1 MKQNNKPT
9 AETPQLLSAKDMSE
23 HLGVSLCT
31 CYKLLKQD
39 DFPTTR
45 IGKRKVVTRE
55 RLTEWL
61 ENNTTG
67 GKNNG

>member
-9 AETPQLLSAKDMSE
+9 AEMPQLLSAKDMSE

-39 DFPTTR
+39 DFPVTR
-45 IGKRKVVTRE
+45 IGKRRVVTRE
-55 RLTEWL
+55 HFTEWL
-61 ENNTTG
+61 KNNTTG

>member
-1 MKQNNKPT
+1 MKPNQSLDKMP
-9 AETPQLLSAKDMSE
+9 ELLSAKDMSE
-23 HLGVSLCT
+23 YLGVSLGT

>member
-1 MKQNNKPT
+1 MNQNKLSDNIP
-9 AETPQLLSAKDMSE
+9 ELLSAKDMSE

>member
-1 MKQNNKPT
+1 MKPNQSLDKMP
-9 AETPQLLSAKDMSE
+9 ELLSAKDMSE
-23 HLGVSLCT
+23 HLGVSLGT

>member
-1 MKQNNKPT
+1 MKPNQSLDKMP
-9 AETPQLLSAKDMSE
+9 ELLSAKDMSE
-23 HLGVSLCT
+23 HLGVSLGT

-45 IGKRKVVTRE
+45 IGKRKVGTRE

>member
-1 MKQNNKPT
+1 MNPNQSSDKMP
-9 AETPQLLSAKDMSE
+9 ELLSAKDMSE
-23 HLGVSLCT
+23 HLGVSLGT
-31 CYKLLKQD
+31 CYKLLKQY

>member
-1 MKQNNKPT
+1 MNQNKLSNNMP
-9 AETPQLLSAKDMSE
+9 ELLSAKDMSE
-23 HLGVSLCT
+23 HLGVSLGT

-39 DFPTTR
+39 DFPVTH

-55 RLTEWL
+55 HFTEWL
-61 ENNTTG
+61 KNNTTG

>member
-1 MKQNNKPT
+1 MNPNQSSDKMP
-9 AETPQLLSAKDMSE
+9 ELLSAKDMSE